1 MSTTKDIAHAVLNR
15 AARIFIALVV
25 GGIIAIASAM
35 MQHQAADAWAPF
47 GLDKI
52 CDAQYTMNA
61 PSFSDS
67 TIESGHTTDGTN
79 IKPTKV
85 SYTDIT
91 DFWGAYGSAGYE
103 WTNYESLPCN
113 PVDTGTTTAG
123 TVLSNWIFGAFTGLL
138 GLLRAYINVPFSN
151 DFVEPFLSSQTV
163 QDLFKYFDQNL
174 IQAGFLTAV
183 TGIGGSWILLQLH
196 KNGTKL
202 TLFRII
208 GSIVASAAAAVI
220 ITTQVAMGLYSW
232 INSTGSYISL
242 IPAAAVSSTCSGVAA
257 NDPQGTVNCVSGSIT
272 SKIINP
278 VYFSGAIGENQGD
291 AKAKFITKIAG
302 QPEEVGPGS
311 KVIYNKKSTAYI
323 TDDKNWLGFDSG
335 GQGDK
340 VEITLPA
347 AGVVPTVNSDNPT
360 WGEYMHWTTSYTKAE
375 REAIENGDVKAC
387 NFTTMPELEKLHEQA
402 EKNPDLCT
410 QKWMVRAAL
419 MYSMANGGGG
429 YPTAAG
435 KTPFADRLPAATSS
449 VIPTALVVDSMAIL
463 GLHRLII
470 TLELIFLALM
480 LWFHFVVVAF
490 TGNWS
495 ALQNTGLRHALIFA
509 KIVGLGLVLSGTILS
524 SHISYNIFE
533 QALPGIPLYV
543 RSNLSAT
550 ITVVG
555 FIACYILYFR
565 GMRKFVKMS
574 PALVQAQG
582 KSFTGRIK
590 TTGVTALNIGAA
602 AAGAA
607 VTGGASAAL
616 GAAIAGGIK
625 TAQSDKEEKL
635 DVVKEFDN
643 AQRRATTNQFF
654 RERNRTNQARKQS
667 AANQAIENRD
677 HINKSLTDVID
688 YNKEYDTLVGQ
699 YENAQTEHDQ
709 KIGALTN
716 TKNTNENKELEAKN
730 QKEAL
735 TQDKT
740 EHDQKIRERLNLMV
754 GANRKVLDENG
765 KPITGPNGE
774 TVTYADQINQASAA
788 VNNAKTKQDK
798 AQDALN
804 DYLTKNNLEGTSM
817 HTMNYDAN
825 NNPTD
830 VTVTDLTTG
839 ETNTLPTTH
848 YDHELSQESLFPNPE
863 NYQQY
868 QELATALANA
878 TAGVTNATSGYEA
891 LTQKLR
897 SESDAVSAKMYD
909 PNISNNAIAAEHKIS
924 VEQVSGLRGA
934 FKESAELRDQINK
947 LQSDENVSR
956 RAAKTASADIDKA
969 VKAHYKNLE
978 NISSALQAKQGEI
991 DAAAKRARE
1000 LAAST
1005 DKLYSE
1011 NGIDN
1016 YMKKVSRS
1024 NPYIISTSSGSMSLS
1039 GQNMREAVDRAIA
1052 EANDKTRKLNL
1063 PNELN

>member
-1 MSTTKDIAHAVLNR
+1 MSTVKDIAHATLNR

-25 GGIIAIASAM
+25 GGLIAATSAM

-52 CDAQYTMNA
+52 CDAQYTMSA

-91 DFWGAYGSAGYE
+91 DFWGAYGTAGYE

-123 TVLSNWIFGAFTGLL
+123 TVLSNWLFGAFTGLL
-138 GLLRAYINVPFSN
+138 GVLRAYINVPFSN

-163 QDLFKYFDQNL
+163 RDLFKYFDQNL
-174 IQAGFLTAV
+174 IQAGFLTSV
-183 TGIGGSWILLQLH
+183 TGIGGCWILIQLY

-202 TLFRII
+202 TLFRVI
-208 GSIVASAAAAVI
+208 GSLTAAAMAAFLV
-220 ITTQVAMGLYSW
+220 TTQAFMGLYTW
-232 INSTGSYISL
+232 MNGTASYYSL
-242 IPAAAVSSTCSGVAA
+242 MPAAAVSSTCSGVAA

-375 REAIENGDVKAC
+375 REAVENGDVKAC

-449 VIPTALVVDSMAIL
+449 IIPTALVVDSMAIL

-470 TLELIFLALM
+470 TLELIFLAIT
-480 LWFHFVVVAF
+480 LWFHFIPIAL

-495 ALQNTGLRHALIFA
+495 ALQNTGMRHVLIIA
-509 KIVGLGLVLSGTILS
+509 KIIGLGFVLSGTILS
-524 SHISYNIFE
+524 SYISYNVFE

-550 ITVVG
+550 VTFVG

-565 GMRKFVKMS
+565 AMRNLIKKV
-574 PALVQAQG
+574 PALAQAQG

-590 TTGVTALNIGAA
+590 NASVTALNIGAA
-602 AAGAA
+602 TAGAA

-654 RERNRTNQARKQS
+654 RDRNQANQARKQN
-667 AANQAIENRD
+667 ATTQAIENRN
-677 HINKSLTDVID
+677 HINDSLTDVLG
-688 YNKEYDTLVGQ
+688 YSKEYDTLVGQ

-709 KIGALTN
+709 KIGALDD
-716 TKNTNENKELEAKN
+716 TKNANENKELAAKN

-735 TQDKT
+735 NQKKT
-740 EHDQKIRERLNLMV
+740 EHDQKLRERLNLMV
-754 GANRKVLDENG
+754 GANRKVVDENG

-774 TVTYADQINQASAA
+774 TVTYADQLNQASTALSK
-788 VNNAKTKQDK
+788 AKTEQDK
-798 AQDALN
+798 AQNALN
-804 DYLTKNNLEGTSM
+804 DYLTNNNLEGTSM
-817 HTMNYDAN
+817 HTMNYDTN

-839 ETNTLPTTH
+839 ETTTLPTTH
-848 YDHELSQESLFPNPE
+848 YDHELSQESLFPNPD

-868 QELATALANA
+868 HKLSTALANA

-909 PNISNNAIAAEHKIS
+909 PSISNNTIAAEHKIS

-934 FKESAELRDQINK
+934 FEDSAKLREQINK
-947 LQSDENVSR
+947 LQSDENISR
-956 RAAKTASADIDKA
+956 RAAMTASADIDKA
-969 VKAHYKNLE
+969 VRAHYKNLE
-978 NISSALQAKQGEI
+978 NIASAIQAKQGDI
-991 DAAAKRARE
+991 DAAAKRARD

-1011 NGIDN
+1011 NGLDN
-1016 YMKKVSRS
+1016 YMKKVNRS

-1052 EANDKTRKLNL
+1052 EANDKTRKLKL

>member
-1 MSTTKDIAHAVLNR
+1 M
-15 AARIFIALVV
+15 
-25 GGIIAIASAM
+25 
-35 MQHQAADAWAPF
+35 
-47 GLDKI
+47 
-52 CDAQYTMNA
+52 
-61 PSFSDS
+61 
-67 TIESGHTTDGTN
+67 
-79 IKPTKV
+79 
-85 SYTDIT
+85 
-91 DFWGAYGSAGYE
+91 
-103 WTNYESLPCN
+103 
-113 PVDTGTTTAG
+113 
-123 TVLSNWIFGAFTGLL
+123 
-138 GLLRAYINVPFSN
+138 
-151 DFVEPFLSSQTV
+151 
-163 QDLFKYFDQNL
+163 
-174 IQAGFLTAV
+174 
-183 TGIGGSWILLQLH
+183 
-196 KNGTKL
+196 
-202 TLFRII
+202 
-208 GSIVASAAAAVI
+208 
-220 ITTQVAMGLYSW
+220 
-232 INSTGSYISL
+232 
-242 IPAAAVSSTCSGVAA
+242 
-257 NDPQGTVNCVSGSIT
+257 
-272 SKIINP
+272 
-278 VYFSGAIGENQGD
+278 
-291 AKAKFITKIAG
+291 
-302 QPEEVGPGS
+302 
-311 KVIYNKKSTAYI
+311 
-323 TDDKNWLGFDSG
+323 
-335 GQGDK
+335 
-340 VEITLPA
+340 
-347 AGVVPTVNSDNPT
+347 PTVNSDNPT

-643 AQRRATTNQFF
+643 AHRRATTNQFF

-709 KIGALTN
+709 KIGALN
-716 TKNTNENKELEAKN
+716 DTKTTNENTELKAKN
-730 QKEAL
+730 KKETL

-740 EHDQKIRERLNLMV
+740 EHDQKLRERLNLMI

-774 TVTYADQINQASAA
+774 TVTYADQINQASTA

-909 PNISNNAIAAEHKIS
+909 PSISNNAIAAEHRIS

-934 FKESAELRDQINK
+934 FEESAKLRDQINK

-956 RAAKTASADIDKA
+956 RAAMTASADIDKA

-991 DAAAKRARE
+991 DAAAKRARD

-1016 YMKKVSRS
+1016 YMKKVNRS

-1039 GQNMREAVDRAIA
+1039 GQNMREAVERAIK
-1052 EANDKTRKLNL
+1052 ESNEKTRKLNL